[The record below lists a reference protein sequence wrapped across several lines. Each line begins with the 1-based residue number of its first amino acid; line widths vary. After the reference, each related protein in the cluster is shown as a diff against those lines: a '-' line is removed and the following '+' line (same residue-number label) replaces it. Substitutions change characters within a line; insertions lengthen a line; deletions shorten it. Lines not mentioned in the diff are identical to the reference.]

1 MTAVGDAIAALLAP
15 LGKPVYWM
23 SVQGAVTYP
32 YLLVWPST
40 GAPGPDETLASS
52 NTHVSGLYGVTSV
65 GATVSAAATV
75 AGNARA
81 LLGETHPVDL
91 PISGRQALIRW
102 ESFGTASEDTDV
114 TIPMLNTHPGIYVD
128 LYRVEIA

>member
-1 MTAVGDAIAALLAP
+1 MSAVFDAISTLLAP
-15 LGKPVYWM
+15 LGKPVHWI
-23 SVQGAVTYP
+23 SAPGAVTYP

-40 GAPGPDETLASS
+40 GAPGPDETLAGVI
-52 NTHVSGLYGVTSV
+52 THVSGLYGVTSV
-65 GATVSAAATV
+65 AATVSAAATV
-75 AGNARA
+75 AANVRP

-91 PISGRQALIRW
+91 PISGRQGLIRW

-114 TIPMLNTHPGIYVD
+114 TIPTLNTHPGIYVD